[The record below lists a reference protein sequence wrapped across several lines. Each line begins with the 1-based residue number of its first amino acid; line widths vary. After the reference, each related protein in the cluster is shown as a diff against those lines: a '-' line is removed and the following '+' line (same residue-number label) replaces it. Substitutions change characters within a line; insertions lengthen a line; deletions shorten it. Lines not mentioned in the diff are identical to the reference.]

1 MNALIAAAI
10 APTPSGF
17 PAYTGNPDLITPG
30 VVGFGAVL
38 FITVATIFLLIDMN
52 RRVRRTRYR
61 AEVQEQLR
69 LEAEAEAKSKQK
81 GS

>member
-1 MNALIAAAI
+1 MNALIAAAV

-30 VVGFGAVL
+30 VVGFSAVL

-69 LEAEAEAKSKQK
+69 LEAEEAAKGRPKS
-81 GS
+81 S